1 MTIIQ
6 VNRKELSDA
15 ITFASLALPRHPVV
29 PVLAALRVDVLAG
42 TVTFSAFDYE
52 VSARVN
58 VTGQGDG
65 PATGTLVD
73 GKELAAAVK
82 SLPKGKAGTT
92 AELEVTGEGV
102 TVRADGIEA
111 FTAALPAEAH
121 TEYPKLP
128 DLPAEA
134 GVVDAVAFARSVARV
149 AAGAGRDDTLP
160 VLTCV
165 HLTSDGGVLELAST
179 DRYRLSVDQLD
190 WNGPDMDGVKVPAVI
205 LAKYAKAAGKT
216 GKVSLYFGDEADS
229 EFAGFSDGTRTL
241 TVRTY
246 VGEFPR
252 YRRLLPQQ
260 SDAGTTVTGD
270 AKTLHD
276 AVKRAGSLAERNT
289 ATGFA
294 VADGKVTITAV
305 NDGKTVSTQQVTV
318 TVDGPDVDAGFNA
331 GYLASVLAGFDG
343 PVTIG
348 LNAND
353 AGVVVK
359 PALLTADGDR
369 FTAVVMPIRKAQ

>member
-1 MTIIQ
+1 MIQ
-6 VNRKELSDA
+6 VNRKELADA
-15 ITFASLALPRHPVV
+15 IAFASLALPRHPVV

-65 PATGTLVD
+65 PATGTLVY

-92 AELEVTGEGV
+92 AELEVTGAGV
-102 TVRADGIEA
+102 TVRCDGVEA
-111 FTAALPAEAH
+111 FAAALPAEAH

-128 DLPAEA
+128 DLPDEA
-134 GVVDAVAFARSVARV
+134 GVVDAAAFARSVARV

-165 HLTSDGGVLELAST
+165 NLTSDGGVLELAST

-205 LAKYAKAAGKT
+205 LAKYAKAAGKA
-216 GKVSLYFGDEADS
+216 GKVSLYFGGEADS

-241 TVRTY
+241 TVRTNS
-246 VGEFPR
+246 GEFPR
-252 YRRLLPQQ
+252 YRRLLPTRA
-260 SDAGTTVTGD
+260 DASTTVTGD
-270 AKTLHD
+270 AQTLRA
-276 AVKRAGSLAERNT
+276 AVDRAGKLTARGERM
-289 ATGFA
+289 GFA
-294 VADGKVTITAV
+294 VADGKVTVTAV
-305 NDGKTVSTQQVTV
+305 KDGNTVSTQHVTA

-331 GYLASVLAGFDG
+331 AYLASVLAGFDG

-353 AGVVVK
+353 EGVVLK
-359 PALLTADGDR
+359 PALLTADGDK
-369 FTAVVMPIRKAQ
+369 FTAVVMPIRKAA